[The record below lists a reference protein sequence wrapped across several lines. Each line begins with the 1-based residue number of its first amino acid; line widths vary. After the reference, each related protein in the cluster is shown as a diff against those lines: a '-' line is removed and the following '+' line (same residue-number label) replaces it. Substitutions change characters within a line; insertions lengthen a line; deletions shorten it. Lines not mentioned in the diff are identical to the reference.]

1 MSNLSKAIKV
11 TVVEAAAAAGTSELV
26 TDVLDM
32 SGYEGV
38 MFLAILGDVTSDS
51 VLTLTVKGNS
61 ANSVSSPTPVTQ
73 KATDAFTA
81 DATTADSKV
90 LFVDV
95 YKPTLRYVFGSLTRT
110 AANAVVGGVIAI
122 QYGATNKPTSQ
133 HASVIASAFGLG
145 VAS

>member
-1 MSNLSKAIKV
+1 MNLSKAIKV
-11 TVVEAAAAAGTSELV
+11 TVVEAAAAAAQTELV

-38 MFLAILGDVTSDS
+38 LFIALTGDVSDTS

-81 DATTADSKV
+81 GASTADSKV
-90 LFVDV
+90 LMVDV
-95 YKPTLRYVFGSLTRT
+95 YKPTLRYLFGSLTRT
-110 AANAVVGGVIAI
+110 TANAIVGGIIAI

-133 HASVIASAFGLG
+133 DATVIASAFGLG
-145 VAS
+145 VSS